1 MSVIRI
7 QGLQRL
13 HGEISIQ
20 GSKNAALPVMA
31 AALLHSGVVVIKNVP
46 GIQDVFCMMEILEG
60 LGCRCCRDGHT
71 LTIDTRGLC
80 CWQVPE
86 DEGRRM
92 RSSVMLLGPLLGRLH
107 RVNTCYPGGCSIGRR
122 PIDLHLSAL
131 EQMGAKIC
139 GDEERV
145 EAFAEKLCGTDIR
158 LCFPSVG
165 ATENIL
171 MAAVAAEGIT
181 QIYGAAREPEIQ
193 VLCRFLETLGARID
207 GIGSGFLQVHGGRTL
222 HDGEFTVPGDR
233 IVAGTYLG
241 AVMAAGGE
249 VCLLDAPT
257 DHMAETLCAAQQA
270 GCMIEQKEN
279 RLFAKMNGR
288 PLAVNL
294 ATGPYPEFSTDL
306 QSVMLAVSCVAQ
318 GESWIQENVFE
329 ERFATAGE
337 LTRLGADIRIE
348 DGTAFVRGKYP
359 LRGNCV
365 QAFDLR
371 GGAALVVA
379 ALAAE
384 GESQVHDCF
393 YICRGYEDICRD
405 LTAAGARL
413 SFEGNERKY
422 EENTA

>member
-20 GSKNAALPVMA
+20 GSKNGTLPVMA
-31 AALLHSGVVVIKNVP
+31 AALLHAGVVVIKNVP
-46 GIQDVFCMMEILEG
+46 GIQDVFCMMEILES
-60 LGCRCCRDGHT
+60 LGCRCCLEGRT
-71 LTIDTRGLC
+71 LTLDTRGLC

-107 RVNTCYPGGCSIGRR
+107 QVNTCYPGGCSIGRR

-131 EQMGAKIC
+131 EQMGARIC
-139 GDEERV
+139 EAEERV
-145 EAFAEKLCGTDIR
+145 EAFAEKLYGADIR

-181 QIYGAAREPEIQ
+181 RIYGAAREPEIE

-207 GIGSGFLQVHGGRTL
+207 GIGTSFLKVHGGRPL

-249 VCLLDAPT
+249 VCLLGAPGE
-257 DHMAETLCAAQQA
+257 HMGETLDAARQA
-270 GCMIEQKEN
+270 GCLVEWKGN
-279 RLFAKMNGR
+279 RLCAKMDGR
-288 PLAVNL
+288 PRPVNL

-306 QSVMLAVSCVAQ
+306 QSVMLAVSCVAG
-318 GESWIQENVFE
+318 GESSIQENVFE
-329 ERFATAGE
+329 GRFATAGE
-337 LTRLGADIRIE
+337 LARLGAEIRIE
-348 DGTAFVRGKYP
+348 KGTAFVKGKYP
-359 LRGNCV
+359 LKGNCV
-365 QAFDLR
+365 QAYDLR

-384 GESQVHDCF
+384 GESQIHDCF

-413 SFEGNERKY
+413 SFKGDERGY